1 MIDLKYTLSITLG
14 SMVLT
19 DCELAYLESQLL
31 GRLATVDPNG
41 MPHISPVG
49 FRYDGRLGA
58 IVISGNHVAATRKFR
73 NIKSHP
79 AVALVVDDVTS
90 IDPWNARGIEIR
102 GIARALELE
111 ATGER
116 PSRRE
121 LIQIRPT
128 RVIAW
133 NLEADFPSWSA
144 RDIDEYEEHVPEEV
158 AS

>member
-1 MIDLKYTLSITLG
+1 
-14 SMVLT
+14 MVLT
-19 DCELAYLESQLL
+19 DSELAYLESQLL
-31 GRLATVDPNG
+31 GRLATVGPNG
-41 MPHISPVG
+41 VPQISPVG
-49 FRYDGRLGA
+49 FRYDERLGA
-58 IVISGNHVAATRKFR
+58 IEISGDHVAATRKFL

-90 IDPWNARGIEIR
+90 IDPWHARGIEIR
-102 GIARALELE
+102 GIARAVERE
-111 ATGER
+111 ATSER

-133 NLEADFPSWSA
+133 NLEADHPSWSA
-144 RDIDEYEEHVPEEV
+144 RDIDECEEHVPEEV